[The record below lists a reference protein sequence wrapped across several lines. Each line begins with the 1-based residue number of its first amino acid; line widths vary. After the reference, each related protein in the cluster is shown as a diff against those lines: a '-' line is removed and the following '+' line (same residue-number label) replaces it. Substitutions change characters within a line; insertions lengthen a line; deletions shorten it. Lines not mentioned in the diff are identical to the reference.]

1 MKVDLRKFRLLER
14 KIAPTATVV
23 AATLSGVVDTTS
35 KYDMRNQTMGPATT
49 VIAKIKD
56 ATVTEID
63 GLEVDMKTARCGKC
77 KHIFV

>member
-35 KYDMRNQTMGPATT
+35 KYDMRNQTMGPIESKRKAQQ
-49 VIAKIKD
+49 V
-56 ATVTEID
+56 EIFQD
-63 GLEVDMKTARCGKC
+63 TLLLDMAHR
-77 KHIFV
+77 